1 MRSDFRKIM
10 FLIGFGFMIL
20 LSQSSY
26 AIDYT
31 SIKSGYWNDP
41 TVWSP
46 YGVPESGDN
55 VTFASGDVITHEGN
69 LTWSAGQISGEIN
82 LTVNGNFTMGSTAS
96 WNIGNTFIINTTG
109 DFTNSIGGIGTSA
122 TTSSINVTGNLTVN
136 GNLTIENGDINVGL
150 NCTLNASGDVIANTA
165 NKTLAVS
172 GTLTSSDITI
182 SNGGIVDV
190 ETNVLAAAITVTD
203 GVLAVNGNLTKSGT
217 LTVNDASS
225 TVIIVGDYTSTGS
238 STTSISAGDVFVF
251 GTTTSCTGNC
261 STIKNLQNWVTQ
273 STPAATY
280 VNVLSGSVVF
290 ETDGTST
297 FTVPSGITQV
307 VAEAWGAGGK
317 GGTANQN
324 NTATVGAGG
333 GAYASSVVDVSGGQ
347 NITITVGAGSTSEV
361 EQGDNSSF
369 GTSVIAE
376 GGYSGGIGNTT
387 TPASGGLA
395 SNSKGSVKF
404 SGGSGG
410 IGAVPGNDRIGG
422 GGGSSASYPG
432 SGGSGGTPTGGI
444 APAGGGAG
452 GNGGNKASGSSGV
465 FPGGGGGGE
474 GRQSTDNEGG
484 DGADGKVSISWSN
497 LPYVNFANPVMNV
510 SEASGQISVIINLS
524 ATYSLPVTIPFS
536 VSGSASGGSDY
547 TLHTS
552 DPITIPAGN
561 TTATIQITIID
572 DISQEPDETIII
584 TLGTLTNAV
593 FGSASQQTIT
603 IYDND
608 IPPPDLK
615 VDTDKASITI
625 CQGSSITFTS
635 SPPDGGCAAIQ
646 DYFVSTDN
654 VTWTQ
659 IFNSQNCNNNY
670 TPPSS
675 GTFFYR
681 YYYYANANKEG
692 YSNFVTVVVN
702 PQPSTPGS
710 ISGTPDVIQ
719 GQTGVTYTVAAV
731 SNAASYSWSYT
742 DGTGA
747 TINGTENTTTID
759 FANDATSGNLSVQA
773 VNSCGTSASSPTYA
787 INVYTD
793 VTAGTIAADQSIC
806 FNTAPS
812 TLTETVAP
820 SGGSGTYTYQWQ
832 KSPDNSTWTDI
843 LGATSS
849 TFSPGAL
856 TATTYYRRQDSSGSI
871 GPKTTNSI
879 TITVSP
885 LATYGDLTSGD
896 QTLNAPADPANITFS
911 TPPSSGLGTI
921 SYQWYYQDGIV
932 SCPTGTITSG
942 WTSISGA
949 TASNYDPPSGLTASR
964 TYAVQVTG
972 TNICS
977 TPTWANGCRKVT
989 VEECIDVE
997 TKALYSD
1004 FCPQFLPP
1012 VSFNNDDD
1020 PRPPGRTELN
1030 YVIVPLNATDDW
1042 QFGLDFDFFAT
1053 PGISETLSI
1062 DSLAVIENDLEID
1075 STGGVY
1081 TVDATTDSVFVNAFV
1096 VNQPGHSL
1104 DVEMDV
1110 INVSSLSSGV
1120 CDETVTSN
1128 NSATI
1133 TIYPMPAIGKFE

>member
-1 MRSDFRKIM
+1 MRSDFRNIM
-10 FLIGFGFMIL
+10 FLIGFGFTMI

-82 LTVNGNFTMGSTAS
+82 LTVNGNFTMESTAS

-122 TTSSINVTGNLTVN
+122 TTSSIDVSGNLTV
-136 GNLTIENGDINVGL
+136 GGDITITNGDINVGL
-150 NCTLNASGDVIANTA
+150 DCTLNSSGNVIANTA
-165 NKTLAVS
+165 NQTLSVS

-182 SNGGIVDV
+182 TNGGIVDV
-190 ETNVLAAAITVTD
+190 ETNVSAAAITVTD

-238 STTSISAGDVFVF
+238 SITSISAGDVFVF

-261 STIKNLQNWVTQ
+261 PTIKNLQDWVTQ

-361 EQGDNSSF
+361 VQGDNSSF

-395 SNSKGSVKF
+395 SNSTGSVKF

-474 GRQSTDNEGG
+474 GRQSTANEGG

-497 LPYVNFANPVMNV
+497 LPYLNFANPSIFV
-510 SEASGQISVIINLS
+510 SEGAGSISVIVNLS
-524 ATYSLPVTIPFS
+524 AVYTSTVTIPFT
-536 VSGSASGGSDY
+536 VSGTATGSGTDY
-547 TLHTS
+547 TMVTS
-552 DPITIPAGN
+552 SPITIPAGN
-561 TTATIQITIID
+561 TSGVIQINVVD
-572 DISQEPDETIII
+572 DEVKNEPDETIII
-584 TLGTLTNAV
+584 TLGTPTNAEKGAANV
-593 FGSASQQTIT
+593 QTVT
-603 IYDND
+603 ILDND
-608 IPPPDLK
+608 PDPTEIEASVNSLCEGNQFTLTAYPPGNWDCAN
-615 VDTDKASITI
+615 VVSWEESSDASNWHPISYNPNNSCTYDH
-625 CQGSSITFTS
+625 TP
-635 SPPDGGCAAIQ
+635 SP
-646 DYFVSTDN
+646 
-654 VTWTQ
+654 
-659 IFNSQNCNNNY
+659 
-670 TPPSS
+670 
-675 GTFFYR
+675 GTYFYR
-681 YYYYANANKEG
+681 CLFQKNKQQS
-692 YSNFVTVVVN
+692 YSNIISVTVN

-710 ISGTPDVIQ
+710 ISGTPDIVQ
-719 GQTGVTYTVAAV
+719 GQSGITYTVEAV
-731 SNAASYSWSYT
+731 LNASSYYWSYSG
-742 DGTGA
+742 DGA
-747 TINGTENTTTID
+747 TITGTGNTVTIS
-759 FANDATSGNLSVQA
+759 FSGLATSGDLTVQS

-793 VTAGTIAADQSIC
+793 VTAGTIADDQSIC
-806 FNTAPS
+806 FNTAPAE
-812 TLTETVAP
+812 LTETVAP

-843 LGATSS
+843 SGATSS

-921 SYQWYYQDGIV
+921 SYQWFYQDGIV

-942 WTSISGA
+942 WISISGA

-989 VEECIDVE
+989 IEECIDV
-997 TKALYSD
+997 KADYLYTNY
-1004 FCPQFLPP
+1004 CPQFLPP

-1030 YVIVPLNATDDW
+1030 FVVVPLNATANW
-1042 QFGLDFDFFAT
+1042 QFGLDFDLIAT
-1053 PGISETLSI
+1053 PIITETLSI
-1062 DSLAVIENDLEID
+1062 DSLAVIEDGSEID

-1096 VNQPGHSL
+1096 FNKPGHSL